1 MSPKTGKSVYG
12 SLKVGSDSFAIVGG
26 NRSVLHAAQY
36 LKQLGVELVGLDSIE
51 DACNL
56 GSNVIAVLIGGDGW
70 IEHTSSE
77 LIGNGSSRIAGV
89 EEGINEIWLWDYE
102 VGIPGTGAMASA
114 VSGVSAVVGK
124 SDDRPMVL
132 PADIPEK
139 WCGIFGA
146 SMAFSLQIA
155 YENENDAAKRCIDVS
170 SADILRAWVEQN
182 SGNHAGVPYG
192 WRRNGRTA
200 VDHGGVFPQGFFPCK
215 DGYIAIQ
222 ARSRQDWMAILNS
235 LGDHEWAGLK
245 EFHNPFK
252 LSEDDSVVKPLLE
265 AALSTMTRRELL
277 DRAIITGAPMAP
289 VLSTEEAISWDVFRP
304 GFVDGTGCLSKPFV
318 IKRSSQN
325 CLTSRS

>member
-1 MSPKTGKSVYG
+1 MRYG
-12 SLKVGSDSFAIVGG
+12 
-26 NRSVLHAAQY
+26 
-36 LKQLGVELVGLDSIE
+36 
-51 DACNL
+51 C
-56 GSNVIAVLIGGDGW
+56 
-70 IEHTSSE
+70 
-77 LIGNGSSRIAGV
+77 
-89 EEGINEIWLWDYE
+89 GITKLAFLERAPWQ
-102 VGIPGTGAMASA
+102 AA

-155 YENENDAAKRCIDVS
+155 YGNENDAGKRCIDVS

-252 LSEDDSVVKPLLE
+252 LSEDDGVVKPLLE

-277 DRAIITGAPMAP
+277 DRAITTGAPMAP

-304 GFVDGTGCLSKPFV
+304 RFCGWDWMLVKALCNKA
-318 IKRSSQN
+318 
-325 CLTSRS
+325 